1 MECVRSA
8 GKWVLFALIFSAS
21 YTQAFL
27 YAANQHDK
35 FLHGLAMA
43 GEGLLN
49 EDWTARTTDPL
60 PAFGFLVYL
69 TSAFLHKYFFY
80 AYYVVLFGIYIYSL
94 MGTAAIV
101 FDLKKSKLNY
111 LAVFTVVLLYHS
123 RLARV
128 KILERGVAGQYLLGP
143 EFQNSV
149 FGVLLI
155 LSIYLFLRRYFVWSV
170 ISLVFAAIMHS
181 AYLFHAGLLTI
192 SYMIVSL
199 RETKSVKKPVQLG
212 LLALAL
218 VSPVLWYNMAYLD
231 FTSKEIFQKSMYI
244 MTHIRIP
251 HHSLPSVWLD
261 ASEYLK
267 VGVMIAGLYLVR
279 KSVLF
284 IVLLIPFL
292 AGAVLTVA
300 QLLTGS
306 DAIAYFAPWRVSVFL
321 VPVSGCII
329 AASIVSMPFKR
340 YQLESNENAKKIS
353 RLCVA
358 IIALL
363 VISGTAYQIRDYV
376 RLSSDKTLPLMNFVR
391 ETKASGQIYLIP
403 PRTDRFMGFRLYT
416 GAPILIHWKSEP
428 YKDVEL
434 LQWYD
439 RVLIAQRFYAAEGHE
454 ACAILQKIVD
464 DYGVTHVI
472 MDSARVMRDCS
483 MLKEIFTEN
492 GLSLLRI
499 DLRKNVSG

>member
-8 GKWVLFALIFSAS
+8 GKWIFFALIFSAS

-27 YAANQHDK
+27 YAGNQHER
-35 FLHGLAMA
+35 FLRGLALS
-43 GEGLLN
+43 GEGFLKD
-49 EDWTARTTDPL
+49 DWTARTIDSL
-60 PAFGFLVYL
+60 PAFSFLVYL
-69 TSAFLHKYFFY
+69 TNSYLHEYFFY
-80 AYYVVLFGIYIYSL
+80 AYYIVIFGIYIYSL
-94 MGTAAIV
+94 MGIASLI

-143 EFQNSV
+143 EFQNSA

-155 LSIYLFLRRYFVWSV
+155 LSIYLFLRRHTVWAV
-170 ISLVFAAIMHS
+170 ISMVFAAIMHS
-181 AYLFHAGLLTI
+181 AYLIHAGLLTL
-192 SYMIVSL
+192 SYMTVLL

-212 LLALAL
+212 LFALVL
-218 VSPVLWYNMAYLD
+218 VSPVLWYNLVFLD
-231 FTSKEIFQKSMYI
+231 ITSQEVFQKYMYI

-251 HHSLPSVWLD
+251 HHSLPSAWLNTP
-261 ASEYLK
+261 EYLK
-267 VGVMIAGLYLVR
+267 LGVMIAGLYLVR
-279 KSVLF
+279 KSDLF
-284 IVLLIPFL
+284 IVLLIPFM
-292 AGAVLTVA
+292 AGTVLTVA
-300 QLLTGS
+300 QVLTGS
-306 DAIAYFAPWRVSVFL
+306 DAIAYFAPWRLSVFL

-329 AASIVSMPFKR
+329 ASSLVSLSFKR
-340 YQLESNENAKKIS
+340 YQLESDQNRKKVS

-376 RLSSDKTLPLMNFVR
+376 RLSSDETLPLMNFVR
-391 ETKASGQIYLIP
+391 ATKTSGQTYLIP
-403 PRTDRFMGFRLYT
+403 PRTDQFVGFRLYT
-416 GAPILIHWKSEP
+416 GAPVFIHWKSEP
-428 YKDVEL
+428 YKDVEF

-454 ACAILQKIVD
+454 ACTILKKIVE
-464 DYGVTHVI
+464 DYKVTHVV
-472 MDSARVMRDCS
+472 MDSDRVMRDCS
-483 MLKEIFTEN
+483 LLKEIFTEN

-499 DLRKNVSG
+499 DLP